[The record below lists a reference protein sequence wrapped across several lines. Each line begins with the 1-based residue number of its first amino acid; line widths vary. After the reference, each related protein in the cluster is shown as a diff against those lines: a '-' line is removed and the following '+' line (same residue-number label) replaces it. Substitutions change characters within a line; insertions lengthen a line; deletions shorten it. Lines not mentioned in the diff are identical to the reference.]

1 MKLKAKKER
10 LINHLFKQRDYI
22 RKEYDPE
29 RDRNI
34 INSDP
39 RKTIFIGRLNY
50 ETNEQTIKRSFENYG
65 DIKRVRLIK
74 NKEGKS
80 RGYAFLEFKD
90 TSGAKLAYDKADG
103 KRIDGVHILVDWEL
117 ARIDKK
123 WLPRRLGGGKGGLTR

>member
-1 MKLKAKKER
+1 MKGRGGANIFRIFKR
-10 LINHLFKQRDYI
+10 LF
-22 RKEYDPE
+22 
-29 RDRNI
+29 
-34 INSDP
+34 SG
-39 RKTIFIGRLNY
+39 KTSFNY
-50 ETNEQTIKRSFENYG
+50 IKRSFENYG